1 VAAADAT
8 PPAAQKPAR
17 KSATSSARPTSKPSR
32 KSARST
38 AGPPLVA
45 AAPAA
50 AAPAAAAPDEAM
62 IARVARAI
70 AKADPR
76 CALPASEITEA
87 TDVPMT
93 GLYAGLAR
101 AALAAVAG

>member
-38 AGPPLVA
+38 AGPPLV
-45 AAPAA
+45 A